1 MVINE
6 AETKQLKLHR
16 NLSIWEAIGISL
28 ALMAP
33 SMAAS
38 INPQGTATTVG
49 RATPSRSRSP
59 SWACCWWR
67 THSSG

>member
-6 AETKQLKLHR
+6 SETKQLKLRR

-38 INPQGTATTVG
+38 INPQGTAQTVG
-49 RATPSRSRSP
+49 RP

-67 THSSG
+67 IRSSG